1 MKVVVHKTSCQ
12 VGEEV
17 EFWRSE
23 EKVMNFG
30 IKVKNLGRNWE
41 AETGTVATTDL
52 EKFPRSQLVAKNY
65 EIYWV

>member
-30 IKVKNLGRNWE
+30 IKVKNLSKNWE
-41 AETGTVATTDL
+41 AKTRAVVTIDL
-52 EKFPRSQLVAKNY
+52 ENFPRL
-65 EIYWV
+65 